1 MNSFEALIAD
11 LHAFVR
17 EREWEQFHDP
27 KNLAM
32 ALGSEVGE
40 LMAELRWVRSEQ
52 VDAHVADADKRKRL
66 AAELG
71 DVGIL
76 LVLLAER
83 MNIVLL
89 EAMRTKL
96 EENRRKYPVEAARGR
111 AERPGGGG

>member
-1 MNSFEALIAD
+1 VKPLDTLIAD
-11 LHAFVR
+11 LHTFVR
-17 EREWEQFHDP
+17 ERDWEQFHDP

-52 VDAHVADADKRKRL
+52 VDAHVSDASKRARL
-66 AAELG
+66 EEELG

-76 LVLLAER
+76 LFLLADR
-83 MNIVLL
+83 MKIDLL

-96 EENRRKYPVEAARGR
+96 EQNRRKYPIDASRGR
-111 AERPGGGG
+111 PDRPGE